1 MRLAAPLE
9 KLIDEFAKLPG
20 IGPKSAQRLALYIMR
35 VSQQEAAN
43 LANAIIQAKSKVM
56 PCGQCG
62 YLTDTDPCAICS
74 DPQRDDS
81 LLCLVEESQD
91 VLAIDRTGFNG
102 KYFVLN
108 NSFQLLN
115 GLDLRKIDFPK
126 LFDILE
132 QRAVQEII
140 VATNPTI
147 DGEVVAR
154 YIAEIT
160 KPRGIKVSK
169 LAYGLPVGGDIEY
182 IDEITLR
189 RSLDGR
195 NEI

>member
-9 KLIDEFAKLPG
+9 KLVDEFAKLPG
-20 IGPKSAQRLALYIMR
+20 IGPKTAQRLALHIMR
-35 VSQQEAAN
+35 VSQQEATG
-43 LANAIIQAKSKVM
+43 LANAIIHAKSMVM
-56 PCGQCG
+56 HCGICG
-62 YLTDTDPCAICS
+62 YLTDSDPCAICS

-91 VLAIDRTGFNG
+91 VIAIDKTGYQG

-108 NSFQLLN
+108 NNFQLLN
-115 GLDLRKIDFPK
+115 GLDLQKIDFPK
-126 LFDILE
+126 IFDILE
-132 QRAVQEII
+132 KRGVKEII

-154 YIAEIT
+154 YIAET
-160 KPRGIKVSK
+160 TRPQGIKVSK

>member
-9 KLIDEFAKLPG
+9 KLVDELAKLPG
-20 IGPKSAQRLALYIMR
+20 IGPKTAQRLALHIMR
-35 VSQQEAAN
+35 ISPQEAAE
-43 LANAIIQAKSKVM
+43 LANTIIEAKNKVIH
-56 PCGQCG
+56 CSICG
-62 YLTDTDPCAICS
+62 YLTDSDPCVVCS
-74 DPQRDDS
+74 DPDRDDS

-91 VLAIDRTGFNG
+91 VIAIDRTGFRG
-102 KYFVLN
+102 RYFVLN
-108 NSFQLLN
+108 NNFQLIN
-115 GLDLRKIDFPK
+115 GLDLQKIDFPK
-126 LFDILE
+126 IFDILE
-132 QRAVQEII
+132 KRQVREII

-147 DGEVVAR
+147 DGEVIAR
-154 YIAEIT
+154 YIAEVT
-160 KPRGIKVSK
+160 RPQGIKVSK

>member
-9 KLIDEFAKLPG
+9 KLVDEFAKLPG
-20 IGPKSAQRLALYIMR
+20 IGPKTAQRLALHIMR
-35 VSQQEAAN
+35 VSQQEAAG
-43 LANAIIQAKSKVM
+43 LADAIIQAKSQVKH
-56 PCGQCG
+56 CGICG
-62 YLTDTDPCAICS
+62 YLTDRDPCTICS
-74 DPQRDDS
+74 DPERDDS

-91 VLAIDRTGFNG
+91 VIAIDRTGYRG
-102 KYFVLN
+102 KYFILN
-108 NSFQLLN
+108 NNFQLLN
-115 GLDLRKIDFPK
+115 GLDLRKIDFPQI
-126 LFDILE
+126 FSILDT
-132 QRAVQEII
+132 RKVKEII

-154 YIAEIT
+154 YIAET
-160 KPRGIKVSK
+160 TRPRGIKVSK

>member
-9 KLIDEFAKLPG
+9 KLIDELAKLPG
-20 IGPKSAQRLALYIMR
+20 VGPKTAQRLALYIMR
-35 VSQQEAAN
+35 VSKEEAGN
-43 LANAIIQAKSKVM
+43 LAKAIIEAKSKVIN
-56 PCGQCG
+56 CSICG
-62 YLTDTDPCAICS
+62 YLTDGDPCAICCS
-74 DPQRDDS
+74 PERDDT

-91 VLAIDRTGFNG
+91 VIAIDRTGFNG

-108 NSFQLLN
+108 NNFQLLN

-126 LFDILE
+126 IFDILE
-132 QRAVQEII
+132 KRRVREII

-154 YIAEIT
+154 YIAET
-160 KPRGIKVSK
+160 TRSRDIKVSK

-195 NEI
+195 HEI

>member
-9 KLIDEFAKLPG
+9 KLVDELAKLPG
-20 IGPKSAQRLALYIMR
+20 IGPKTAQRLALHIMR
-35 VSQQEAAN
+35 ISPQEAAE
-43 LANAIIQAKSKVM
+43 LANTIIEAKNKVI
-56 PCGQCG
+56 PCSICG
-62 YLTDTDPCAICS
+62 YLTDRDPCIICS
-74 DPQRDDS
+74 DPDRDDS

-91 VLAIDRTGFNG
+91 VIAIDRTGFRG

-108 NSFQLLN
+108 NNFQLIN
-115 GLDLRKIDFPK
+115 GLDLQRIDFPK
-126 LFDILE
+126 IYDILE
-132 QRAVQEII
+132 KRQVREII

-147 DGEVVAR
+147 DGEVIAR
-154 YIAEIT
+154 YIAEVT
-160 KPRGIKVSK
+160 RPQGIKVSK

>member
-9 KLIDEFAKLPG
+9 RLVDEFAKLPG
-20 IGPKSAQRLALYIMR
+20 IGPKTAQRLALYVMR
-35 VSQQEAAN
+35 ISQQEAAG
-43 LANAIIQAKSKVM
+43 LAEAITRAKTQIIH
-56 PCGQCG
+56 CGTCG
-62 YLTDTDPCAICS
+62 YLTDQDPCSLCN
-74 DPQRDDS
+74 DTERDDS

-91 VLAIDRTGFNG
+91 VIAIDRTGFNG
-102 KYFVLN
+102 KFFVLN
-108 NSFQLLN
+108 NNFQLMN

-126 LFDILE
+126 ILE
-132 QRAVQEII
+132 VVEKRGVKEII

-154 YIAEIT
+154 YIAETTRT
-160 KPRGIKVSK
+160 KGIKVSK

-189 RSLDGR
+189 RSMDGR
-195 NEI
+195 QEI

>member
-9 KLIDEFAKLPG
+9 RLVDEFAKLPG
-20 IGPKSAQRLALYIMR
+20 IGPKTAQRLALHVMRISQPEATGLAEAIMR
-35 VSQQEAAN
+35 ARSQ
-43 LANAIIQAKSKVM
+43 IIHCSI
-56 PCGQCG
+56 CG
-62 YLTDTDPCAICS
+62 YLTDHDPCSLCNDS
-74 DPQRDDS
+74 ERDDS

-91 VLAIDRTGFNG
+91 VIAIDRTGFNG
-102 KYFVLN
+102 KFFVLN
-108 NSFQLLN
+108 NNFQLMN
-115 GLDLRKIDFPK
+115 GLDLRKIDFPR
-126 LFDILE
+126 ILE
-132 QRAVQEII
+132 IVEKRGVKEII

-154 YIAEIT
+154 YIAET
-160 KPRGIKVSK
+160 TRAKGIKVSK

-189 RSLDGR
+189 RSMDGR

>member
-9 KLIDEFAKLPG
+9 KLVDELAKLPG
-20 IGPKSAQRLALYIMR
+20 IGPKTAQRLALHIMR
-35 VSQQEAAN
+35 ISPQEVAE
-43 LANAIIQAKSKVM
+43 LANTIIDAKNKVI
-56 PCGQCG
+56 PCSICG
-62 YLTDTDPCAICS
+62 YLTDCDPCIICS
-74 DPQRDDS
+74 DPDRDDS

-91 VLAIDRTGFNG
+91 VIAIDRTGFRG

-108 NSFQLLN
+108 NNFQLIN
-115 GLDLRKIDFPK
+115 GLDLQKIDFPK
-126 LFDILE
+126 IYDILE
-132 QRAVQEII
+132 KRQVREII

-147 DGEVVAR
+147 DGEVIAR
-154 YIAEIT
+154 YIAEVT
-160 KPRGIKVSK
+160 RPKGIKVSK